1 MQKLDGV
8 DAANATQTINAF
20 NASVDDSVPFDPTAL
35 DGRCTLGLKLN
46 KSNWANQLD
55 TPPYKAYPVTCG
67 ITFTYA
73 GLKIDETAAV
83 IDVNGDLIP
92 GLYTCGELVG
102 GVFFDGYPGGSGL
115 TSGAVFGR
123 IAGRSAGRS

>member
-1 MQKLDGV
+1 LEGV
-8 DAANATQTINAF
+8 DTANALQTINTF
-20 NASVDDSVPFDPTAL
+20 NESVDHTVPFEPTVL
-35 DGRCTLGLKLN
+35 DGRCTHGLKVK
-46 KSNWANQLD
+46 KSNWANRLD

-73 GLKIDETAAV
+73 GLKIDESAAV
-83 IDVNGDLIP
+83 LNVEGDRIP

-102 GVFFDGYPGGSGL
+102 GVFFNGYPGGSGL